1 MEQIR
6 VIVAGKERAFEKGA
20 AAGQIFDALFP
31 GREPRP
37 LAATLYGR
45 TRPLNWAPENDC
57 ELQILDYS
65 DDEGRRIYERSLRFV
80 LLLAVRDVLPG
91 ARVRIEHS
99 VGYGLYIR
107 IDAPL
112 SDETVREIE
121 SRMHALCAA
130 DLPFVRHRWKRE
142 EAIAYFEAQGEQD
155 KVRLLQYRPYAFFDI
170 YECGGMYEYFYG
182 DMLPSTGYLRA
193 FALLRREPGV
203 VLQMPAP
210 SSPETPA
217 PYVERPQMM
226 RAFRENAEWL
236 SVLGCTNV
244 ADLNDMIVRGDIAE
258 FVRVNEALQEK
269 SIAAIADQIAQR
281 RARAVF
287 IAGPSS
293 SGKTTFANR
302 LAVQLR
308 VNHLRP
314 LMLSLDNYYRPLDE
328 VPRGADGRPDL
339 ECLEALDVPL
349 LTQQLEALFRG
360 EEVILPRYSFKTNTR
375 KMEGDPL
382 RAAEDQP
389 ILIEGIHGLNP
400 RLTEGLPE
408 NDIFRI
414 YVSPLTTLNL
424 DDHNRIRTTDVRLL
438 RRLVR
443 DQQFRHAPFEETLS
457 MWPSVRRGEEK
468 FIIPYQEEA
477 DVMFNSALAYEP
489 ALLKK
494 YAYPALAAIDES
506 SPYFVTARRMVK
518 FLNYFRSADCESELG
533 PTAILREF
541 IGGCSFYMKAK

>member
-281 RARAVF
+281 AR
-287 IAGPSS
+287 
-293 SGKTTFANR
+293 
-302 LAVQLR
+302 R
-308 VNHLRP
+308 VH
-314 LMLSLDNYYRPLDE
+314 
-328 VPRGADGRPDL
+328 RGAL
-339 ECLEALDVPL
+339 V
-349 LTQQLEALFRG
+349 
-360 EEVILPRYSFKTNTR
+360 
-375 KMEGDPL
+375 L
-382 RAAEDQP
+382 RQ
-389 ILIEGIHGLNP
+389 N
-400 RLTEGLPE
+400 
-408 NDIFRI
+408 
-414 YVSPLTTLNL
+414 
-424 DDHNRIRTTDVRLL
+424 DVRQPPGGTAA
-438 RRLVR
+438 R
-443 DQQFRHAPFEETLS
+443 QSPAP
-457 MWPSVRRGEEK
+457 
-468 FIIPYQEEA
+468 A
-477 DVMFNSALAYEP
+477 DALA
-489 ALLKK
+489 
-494 YAYPALAAIDES
+494 
-506 SPYFVTARRMVK
+506 R
-518 FLNYFRSADCESELG
+518 
-533 PTAILREF
+533 
-541 IGGCSFYMKAK
+541 